1 MGSAMYKAQLM
12 EERLA
17 IAVLLTLAN
26 ETEPI
31 VKGVLAGKIAKS
43 AGTVIDRINELME
56 AGLVTEVQ
64 EDKRPF
70 RKFVELTPRGR
81 LVAKKLVE
89 IEGILNEGA

>member
-31 VKGVLAGKIAKS
+31 VKGVLAGKSRK
-43 AGTVIDRINELME
+43 
-56 AGLVTEVQ
+56 VQ
-64 EDKRPF
+64 
-70 RKFVELTPRGR
+70 GQ
-81 LVAKKLVE
+81 
-89 IEGILNEGA
+89 